1 MSPRFT
7 LLACLFAS
15 GVGCQRTP
23 PAEGEPPLPRVRVA
37 PVAPGQA
44 VRGLRVAGLLAAPPG
59 REVRLSPPAPGR
71 LSLLRV
77 AEGDRVRA
85 GEVLA
90 QVDTVNATA
99 DLQQAEA
106 SLREATS
113 ALEAAKEK
121 RARTDI
127 LAARGVAARQDAE
140 QDRNAEDS
148 ARAAEARAR
157 SALELARS
165 GLGRTSLRA
174 PFDGVVTAIGVRQG
188 EMVEGANP
196 PVVQVSATDPLEL
209 RAFVTQQEVLAVQP
223 GQRATLTVDGLEGTR
238 EGEVVAV
245 SPSVDPQ
252 SGNVL
257 LRLRFANPSGALR
270 LGATARAYVV
280 VASLGSALAVPASAL
295 LPQEDGGVAVAR
307 LGDGRVHRV
316 PVQVVSEDD
325 SGAIIQG
332 PLAVGEPVV
341 VEGGYSLPDDAG
353 VEVLR

>member
-1 MSPRFT
+1 
-7 LLACLFAS
+7 
-15 GVGCQRTP
+15 
-23 PAEGEPPLPRVRVA
+23 
-37 PVAPGQA
+37 
-44 VRGLRVAGLLAAPPG
+44 VRGLRVEGLLSAPPG
-59 REVRLSPPAPGR
+59 REVRLSPLVPGR

-99 DLQQAEA
+99 ELQQAES
-106 SLREATS
+106 SLREAAS

-121 RARTDI
+121 RARTDV
-127 LAARGVAARQDAE
+127 LAERGVAARQDAE
-140 QDRNAEDS
+140 QDRAAEAA
-148 ARAAEARAR
+148 ARAAESRAR
-157 SALELARS
+157 GALELARRS
-165 GLGRTSLRA
+165 LGRTALQA

-188 EMVEGANP
+188 EMVEGGGS

-209 RAFVTQQEVLAVQP
+209 RAFVTQQEAAAVQP
-223 GQRATLTVDGLEGTR
+223 GQRATLTLDGLDGAR
-238 EGEVVAV
+238 EGEVAAV

-252 SGNVL
+252 SGEVL
-257 LRLRFANPSGALR
+257 IRLRFANPRGELR
-270 LGATARAYVV
+270 LGATARAHIV
-280 VASLGSALAVPASAL
+280 VASLGSALAVPAAAL

-307 LGDGRVHRV
+307 LADGRVHRV
-316 PVQVVSEDD
+316 RVQVVSEDE
-325 SGAIIQG
+325 GTAVVQG

>member
-1 MSPRFT
+1 MSPRFA

-23 PAEGEPPLPRVRVA
+23 PEEGAPPLPRVRVA
-37 PVAPGQA
+37 IVAPAQA
-44 VRGLRVAGLLAAPPG
+44 VRGLRVAGLLSAPPV
-59 REVRLSPPAPGR
+59 REVRLSPRVPGR
-71 LSLLRV
+71 LSQLRV

-99 DLQQAEA
+99 ELQQAEA

-121 RARTDI
+121 RARTDV
-127 LAARGVAARQDAE
+127 LAEHGVAARQDAE
-140 QDRNAEDS
+140 QDRSAEAA

-157 SALELARS
+157 SALELARR
-165 GLGRTSLRA
+165 GLGRTSLQA

-209 RAFVTQQEVLAVQP
+209 RAFVTQQEAAAVQP
-223 GQRATLTVDGLEGTR
+223 GQRATLTVDGLDGAR
-238 EGEVVAV
+238 EGEVAAV

-257 LRLRFANPSGALR
+257 IRLRFANPGGELR
-270 LGATARAYVV
+270 LGATARAHIVM
-280 VASLGSALAVPASAL
+280 ASLGSALAVPPSAL

-307 LGDGRVHRV
+307 FADGRVHRV
-316 PVQVVSEDD
+316 PVQVISEDEG
-325 SGAIIQG
+325 GAVVQG

>member
-1 MSPRFT
+1 MSPRLA

-15 GVGCQRTP
+15 GVGCQRTSP
-23 PAEGEPPLPRVRVA
+23 EEAAPPLPRVRVV

-59 REVRLSPPAPGR
+59 REVRLSPRVPGR

-90 QVDTVNATA
+90 QVDPLDATA
-99 DLQQAEA
+99 ELQQAEA
-106 SLREATS
+106 ALREASS
-113 ALEAAKEK
+113 ALDAAREK
-121 RARTDI
+121 RARTDV
-127 LAARGVAARQDAE
+127 LAEHGVAARQDAE
-140 QDRNAEDS
+140 QDRSAEAA
-148 ARAAEARAR
+148 ARATEARAR
-157 SALELARS
+157 SALELARR
-165 GLGRTSLRA
+165 GMGRTSLQA

-188 EMVEGANP
+188 ELVEGANP

-209 RAFVTQQEVLAVQP
+209 RAFVTQQEAAAVQP
-223 GQRATLTVDGLEGTR
+223 GQRATLTVDGLDGAR
-238 EGEVVAV
+238 EGEVAAV

-257 LRLRFANPSGALR
+257 IRLRFANPRGELR
-270 LGATARAYVV
+270 LGATAKAHVV
-280 VASLGSALAVPASAL
+280 LASLGSALAVPSSAL
-295 LPQEDGGVAVAR
+295 LPQEDGGLAVAR

-316 PVQVVSEDD
+316 PVQVVSEDE
-325 SGAIIQG
+325 GVAVVQG